1 MNEPDAEIRAL
12 AGQISALQQKAKALG
27 VFANDRNLV
36 ACPSCGL
43 MEDVT
48 SAGLLITSREPDLGQ
63 DTGLRFEEI
72 TEQTFRCPACGQ
84 VVHEPQSEDV
94 QNGSFPA

>member
-36 ACPSCGL
+36 ACPSCGFK
-43 MEDVT
+43 
-48 SAGLLITSREPDLGQ
+48 G
-63 DTGLRFEEI
+63 
-72 TEQTFRCPACGQ
+72 
-84 VVHEPQSEDV
+84 
-94 QNGSFPA
+94 